1 MNKIYYKLVIVTF
14 LFFTVK
20 SYSIELNSDFLYG
33 GWETEVKFDTIELQS
48 LTLEI

>member
-20 SYSIELNSDFLYG
+20 SYAIELNNDFLYG
-33 GWETEVKFDTIELQS
+33 GWETEVKLPPKA
-48 LTLEI
+48 